1 MTEVLDVAPIDA
13 IYSLSKEAMAF
24 FGALDFIPPHIRDQ
38 AIDLKMHW
46 VSETGKDPIRLTG
59 GMRILPTV
67 SIEAKDGPCKKYTF
81 SSTKTRET
89 QNR

>member
-1 MTEVLDVAPIDA
+1 MLDVAPIDA
-13 IYSLSKEAMAF
+13 IYSLSKQAIS
-24 FGALDFIPPHIRDQ
+24 DFAGDLLPSHLKAQ
-38 AIDLKMHW
+38 AIDLKIHW